1 MILGHCLLPL
11 LVTSIFFTLTNG
23 HGRLIEPPSRAS
35 AWRYG
40 FNTPHNY
47 NDHELF
53 CGGFTRQWVKNEGK
67 CGVCG
72 DPWDAKLPRAHEFG
86 GTYGKGIIVRKY
98 QPNGIITIRV
108 EITASHWGYFEFSIC
123 PNYKNPTQECLNQ
136 NILKILKPQDN
147 VEHNGFRY
155 FPKDGNKVYEMKYKL
170 PKKSCEHCILQWRYI
185 AGNNWGL
192 CPNNTGAVGCGP
204 QEEFRACA
212 DITISGKADDDVLV
226 PEIEEPPTTPSLPSS
241 TILVPALPTPEESY
255 NPIAALLISF
265 VSFLVAFSIL
275 FLLYFHFY
283 HFGSHVKGWIKG
295 SKDKV
300 GLGMPPQPPPRTRR
314 RSPSRR
320 ISADGM
326 HEVDL
331 RTESLA

>member
-1 MILGHCLLPL
+1 MILRYFALPA
-11 LVTSIFFTLTNG
+11 LVISSVFILTDG

-40 FNTPHNY
+40 FDTPHNY

-72 DPWDAKLPRAHEFG
+72 DPWDSRIPRAHEYG

-98 QPNGIITIRV
+98 KPNGVITIRV
-108 EITASHWGYFEFSIC
+108 EITASHWGYFTFSIC
-123 PNYKNPTQECLNQ
+123 PNYKNPTQECLDKNVLE
-136 NILKILKPQDN
+136 IIKPQEN
-147 VEHNGFRY
+147 VEHDGVKY
-155 FPKDGNKVYEMKYKL
+155 FPKDGNKVYEMKYRL
-170 PKKSCEHCILQWRYI
+170 PKKSCEHCLLQWRYV

-212 DITISGKADDDVLV
+212 DISITGKMGEEPLE
-226 PEIEEPPTTPSLPSS
+226 PEIEEPVTISS
-241 TILVPALPTPEESY
+241 TTVTIPTLSIPEESY
-255 NPIAALLISF
+255 NPLSALLISF

-283 HFGSHVKGWIKG
+283 QLGSNVKRWIKG
-295 SKDKV
+295 PQEK
-300 GLGMPPQPPPRTRR
+300 GPLNLPPRPPPRARR
-314 RSPSRR
+314 RSPARR
-320 ISADGM
+320 VSADEM
-326 HEVDL
+326 HDVDL